1 MHLFTCIVVT
11 HLETLMKRNLKLD
24 LLQWVFVIIQLKVFL
39 HHHVPFDLKMCSENI
54 AQAVL
59 QPVFLTMYKLLTL
72 MIGNINVLLI
82 IMYGQTSLSNS
93 LNLYLKHVFDLPIKT
108 DETPS
113 CRHSGCFVL
122 CKMDKKRIA
131 KSFCLGIQMKKV

>member
-1 MHLFTCIVVT
+1 
-11 HLETLMKRNLKLD
+11 
-24 LLQWVFVIIQLKVFL
+24 
-39 HHHVPFDLKMCSENI
+39 
-54 AQAVL
+54 
-59 QPVFLTMYKLLTL
+59 MYNLLTL

-82 IMYGQTSLSNS
+82 IMYGWTSLSNS

-131 KSFCLGIQMKKV
+131 KSFCLGIQMKKSLRGIMVELWSNALELFPTTTIFFHFPLSVFIPCCALLQTSIFVGSEKCRF